1 MEYANGNNQEQIC
14 FKVSGAISSNM
25 VFQRDRAIRVW
36 GSANTGNIKI
46 FGEFMG
52 EEKFTITEESGKW
65 MLEFSA
71 HAKTLVPQKMKIY
84 TETGSCVEFDNLLI
98 GDVYFITGQSNA

>member
-65 MLEFSA
+65 MLEFSL
-71 HAKTLVPQKMKIY
+71 HMQKP
-84 TETGSCVEFDNLLI
+84 
-98 GDVYFITGQSNA
+98 